1 IKITEYTNII
11 KPWNLSIQKAQK
23 IELERSSTRP
33 IDSSQKQFVVDS
45 SVMQQ
50 MLTIIRT
57 IEFPQKNG
65 PGYAVIFSELDRTQV
80 V

>member
-1 IKITEYTNII
+1 M
-11 KPWNLSIQKAQK
+11 
-23 IELERSSTRP
+23 ERSSTKP

-65 PGYAVIFSELDRTQV
+65 PGYAVIFF
-80 V
+80 